1 MNSLQDEIEGLRRK
15 CIGCGKCSKV
25 CPSLKHGGCDPMEIM
40 VGNDEEIIHCIG
52 CGNCSKVCRR
62 SDPYTVMRDLLCLA
76 KGVHVSEVFKETG
89 YAMPQVDMPAR
100 TELIPE
106 WSGDDVQIMPGC
118 VIKCKAPY
126 VEYATAV
133 AMKDIGIGCKELP
146 GNTCCM
152 HPIQFCEMT
161 EFERRG
167 YRKAMGDKAGE
178 KTLVTL
184 CGGCS
189 DELLESGVDATHIV
203 SFLHRHIDSLP
214 RFGKPLKVAIEPGCS
229 KSVSYD
235 EMRAVAER
243 MGCDVVNI
251 KRGCC
256 GKYADVSEGLMK
268 DREAECQGAD
278 VIVVGCPMCLVRYDD
293 YPGGLPVVHVSELV
307 AMAAG
312 DFSTLRH
319 HKISMKM
326 PWRVRLDLCHGKSLN
341 IIIDC

>member
-1 MNSLQDEIEGLRRK
+1 MNSLQDEIESLRRK

-40 VGNDEEIIHCIG
+40 VGNDEGVIHCIG

-89 YAMPQVDMPAR
+89 YSMPQKDMPAR
-100 TELIPE
+100 TELVPE
-106 WSGDDVQIMPGC
+106 WEGNDVYIMPGC

-133 AMKDIGIGCKELP
+133 ALKDMGVGCSELP

-152 HPIQFCEMT
+152 HPIQFREMT
-161 EFERRG
+161 EFERRD
-167 YRKAMGDKAGE
+167 YKKRMGDTSGSKD
-178 KTLVTL
+178 LVTL

-189 DELLESGVDATHIV
+189 DELLFSGVDATHIV
-203 SFLHRHIDSLP
+203 SFLRQHLDALP
-214 RFGKPLKVAIEPGCS
+214 RFEKPLKVAVEPGCS
-229 KSVSYD
+229 ESVSVK
-235 EMRAVAER
+235 EMREVVEA
-243 MGCDVVNI
+243 MGCEVVNT
-251 KRGCC
+251 KTGCC
-256 GKYADVSEGLMK
+256 GKYADVSERLMK
-268 DREAECQGAD
+268 DREEECAGAD

-293 YPGGLPVVHVSELV
+293 HPDGLPVVHMSELV

-312 DFSTLRH
+312 DLSTLDH
-319 HKISMKM
+319 HKIVPKM
-326 PWRVRLDLCHGKSLN
+326 PW
-341 IIIDC
+341 